1 MNKVILRK
9 KFTEILDKEEIPK
22 LPKSSS
28 KKEKVDI
35 MVPVKKADADK
46 DNISHE
52 EEEISDEV
60 IETIEESDDVDTSE
74 ESFFESLGDW

>member
-52 EEEISDEV
+52 EEEISDDV